1 MTEPSA
7 LKCGTSERDPE
18 ADTSSPAQ
26 TDVVS
31 FSDVVFATDGQD
43 EDTRQF
49 LACGRRVADQVLDAL
64 TQAIGCYIRLGHPT
78 APLPVS
84 MRPRGQDDD

>member
-7 LKCGTSERDPE
+7 LKGGTSERDPE

-49 LACGRRVADQVLDAL
+49 LTCGHRVADQVLDAL
-64 TQAIGCYIRLGHPT
+64 TQAIGCYIRLAHPT

-84 MRPRGQDDD
+84 MRPRGQDND